1 MLVKATTAF
10 AADICMAE
18 GEVRDVPEGKLLSGL
33 LSCGYVKAVKGKAA
47 KEATKDETE
56 RGND

>member
-10 AADICMAE
+10 AAEVCMAE
-18 GEVRDVPEGKLLSGL
+18 GETREIPEGKLLSGL
-33 LSCGYVKAVKGKAA
+33 LSCGYVKPVKGKA
-47 KEATKDETE
+47 KEAKTDEAE